1 LLRSLKTKEQL
12 PDEGGVFLVPESYRW
27 EFVEQ
32 ESDGVKQLAAETGYP
47 EVFAGLL
54 MARGVHNKAE
64 AQRFLYPSEKNMYDP
79 FLMKGMEAAVCRISQ
94 AMDARE
100 KITIYGD
107 YDVDGITATSILY
120 LYLTKAGADVDYYLP
135 DRMSEGYGLN
145 EHAVRMLAETGT
157 KLMVTVDTGISAIE
171 ECRLAKSLGMD
182 VVITDHHECQEELP
196 EAVAVVDAKQP
207 GETYPFLYLAGCG
220 VSYKLVQGLKAYRND
235 QTDITEYLELVAV
248 GTVADIVPLYD
259 ENRIIVSEGFRRMK
273 HPSNMGLGKL
283 LESAG
288 YDFKRKIT
296 SGFIGFGL
304 APRLNAGGR
313 MGDAG
318 RGVRL
323 FTTNSEE
330 EAASIAADL
339 AVENEHRKE
348 TEQLIL
354 KQVTEN
360 VEASWAIRNSR
371 VMVVA
376 GEGWHHGVIGIVSS
390 RIKDM
395 YYRPNILL
403 SVEDGVATGSARSI
417 EGFNLFDALC
427 TCSDLMIKFGGH
439 AAAAGM
445 SLKAENVPELARR
458 LNEYAKIH
466 MDSQMLVPVQRPEL
480 RLKPSEVTVELIE
493 LIQRMEPFGQ
503 DMPEPLA
510 EISGQLSEVRK
521 IGADGATL
529 RMKIMDHRRS
539 LGTVGFR
546 RSIMADYY
554 SAGMDVSIAGN
565 LDINYY
571 MDRQYPQMIL
581 KDVKVFREE
590 NLEKLM
596 TYFSLRHVT
605 DDYKKY
611 CDSREKTDRSWCNQ
625 VFRYLRMQAK
635 KQGSD
640 SEGGFLMEDIPFD
653 SIHSAEEHI
662 FMLMQ
667 ALYVFEELGLMR
679 VETSGPYLH
688 YEMIPGKTA
697 KLMDSLWYRTYFVDF
712 GAFQ

>member
-1 LLRSLKTKEQL
+1 M
-12 PDEGGVFLVPESYRW
+12 VPESYRW

-32 ESDGVKQLAAETGYP
+32 ESDRVKQLAAETGYP

-54 MARGVHNKAE
+54 MARGVHNKEE

-157 KLMVTVDTGISAIE
+157 KLMVTVDTGISAIG

-235 QTDITEYLELVAV
+235 QTDITEYLELAAV

-259 ENRIIVSEGFRRMK
+259 ENRIIVSEGFKRMK
-273 HPSNMGLGKL
+273 HPANMGLGKL

-313 MGDAG
+313 MGDAK
-318 RGVRL
+318 RGVLL
-323 FTTNSEE
+323 FTTRDEE
-330 EAASIAADL
+330 EAAAISAEL
-339 AVENEHRKE
+339 EVENSHRKE
-348 TEQLIL
+348 TEQMIL
-354 KQVTEN
+354 KQVTDRI
-360 VEASWAIRNSR
+360 EASDAIRNSR

-403 SVEDGVATGSARSI
+403 SVEDGVAKGSARSI

-521 IGADGATL
+521 IGADGATR

-546 RSIMADYY
+546 RSIMAEYY
-554 SAGMDVSIAGN
+554 SAGMEVSIAGN

-590 NLEKLM
+590 KIEKLM

-640 SEGGFLMEDIPFD
+640 SEGGFLMDDIPFD

-688 YEMIPGKTA
+688 YEMFPGKTA
-697 KLMDSLWYRTYFVDF
+697 KLVDSLWYRTYFVDF

>member
-1 LLRSLKTKEQL
+1 M
-12 PDEGGVFLVPESYRW
+12 VPESYRW

-32 ESDGVKQLAAETGYP
+32 ESDRVKQLAAETGYP

-54 MARGVHNKAE
+54 MARGVHNKEE

-120 LYLTKAGADVDYYLP
+120 LYLTKAGADVNYYLP

-157 KLMVTVDTGISAIE
+157 KLMVTVDTGISAIV

-235 QTDITEYLELVAV
+235 QTDITEYLELAAV

-259 ENRIIVSEGFRRMK
+259 ENRIIVSEGFKRMK
-273 HPSNMGLGKL
+273 HPANMGLGKL

-313 MGDAG
+313 MGDAR

-323 FTTNSEE
+323 FTTRDEE
-330 EAASIAADL
+330 EAAAIAAEL
-339 AVENEHRKE
+339 EVENSHRKE

-360 VEASWAIRNSR
+360 VEASEAIRNSR

-546 RSIMADYY
+546 RSIMAEYY
-554 SAGMDVSIAGN
+554 SAGMEVSIAGN

-590 NLEKLM
+590 KIEKLM

-640 SEGGFLMEDIPFD
+640 SEGGFLMDDIPFD

-688 YEMIPGKTA
+688 YEMFPGKTA
-697 KLMDSLWYRTYFVDF
+697 KLVDSLWYRTYFVDF

>member
-1 LLRSLKTKEQL
+1 M
-12 PDEGGVFLVPESYRW
+12 VPESYRW

-32 ESDGVKQLAAETGYP
+32 ESDRVKQLAAETGYP

-54 MARGVHNKAE
+54 MARGVHNKEE

-157 KLMVTVDTGISAIE
+157 KLMVTVDTGISAIV

-235 QTDITEYLELVAV
+235 QTDITEYLELAAV

-259 ENRIIVSEGFRRMK
+259 ENRIIVSEGFKRMK
-273 HPSNMGLGKL
+273 HPANMGLCKL

-313 MGDAG
+313 MGDAR

-360 VEASWAIRNSR
+360 VENSEAIRNSR

-403 SVEDGVATGSARSI
+403 SVEDGVAKGSARSI

-546 RSIMADYY
+546 RSIMAEYY

-590 NLEKLM
+590 KIEKLM

-611 CDSREKTDRSWCNQ
+611 CDSKKKTDRSWCNQ

-640 SEGGFLMEDIPFD
+640 SEGGFLMDDIPFD

-688 YEMIPGKTA
+688 YEMFPGKTA
-697 KLMDSLWYRTYFVDF
+697 KLVDSLWYRTYFVDF

>member
-1 LLRSLKTKEQL
+1 M
-12 PDEGGVFLVPESYRW
+12 VPESYRW
-27 EFVEQ
+27 EFIKQ
-32 ESDGVKQLAAETGYP
+32 ESAGVKQLAAETGYP

-54 MARGVHNKAE
+54 MARGVHNKEE

-120 LYLTKAGADVDYYLP
+120 LYLTKAGADVNYYLP

-157 KLMVTVDTGISAIE
+157 KLMVTVDTGISAIV

-235 QTDITEYLELVAV
+235 QTDITEYLELAAV

-259 ENRIIVSEGFRRMK
+259 ENRIIVSEGFKRMK
-273 HPSNMGLGKL
+273 HPANMGLGKL

-313 MGDAG
+313 MGDAR

-360 VEASWAIRNSR
+360 VENSEAIRNSR

-403 SVEDGVATGSARSI
+403 SVEDGVAKGSARSI

-546 RSIMADYY
+546 RSIMAEYY
-554 SAGMDVSIAGN
+554 SAGMEVSIAGN

-590 NLEKLM
+590 KIEKLM

-640 SEGGFLMEDIPFD
+640 SEGGFLMDDIPFD

-688 YEMIPGKTA
+688 YEMFPGKTA
-697 KLMDSLWYRTYFVDF
+697 KLVDSLWYRTYFVDF